1 MNRFTKTHNTTR
13 RMAMPK
19 IIENIREELLAE
31 TKRQIGDRGY
41 SNTTIRSVADACG
54 IGVGTVYNYFP
65 TKDILVATAVSLDWQ
80 VELDKM
86 ASLPNNDP
94 KLLFGGIFD
103 SLRDFAN
110 KNRSL
115 FSDVD
120 VTQVVSSTYSTHH
133 KFLRKQIANCIVPL
147 CQTYELENI
156 EFTAEFLAEVLI
168 CWSIENRSFD
178 EVYGVIRKIFTV

>member
-1 MNRFTKTHNTTR
+1 MNKFIITHNTTR

-31 TKRQIGDRGY
+31 TKRQIGDLGY
-41 SNTTIRSVADACG
+41 FKTTIRSVADACG

-94 KLLFGGIFD
+94 SYYQI
-103 SLRDFAN
+103 SR
-110 KNRSL
+110 RS
-115 FSDVD
+115 
-120 VTQVVSSTYSTHH
+120 
-133 KFLRKQIANCIVPL
+133 R
-147 CQTYELENI
+147 
-156 EFTAEFLAEVLI
+156 
-168 CWSIENRSFD
+168 
-178 EVYGVIRKIFTV
+178 